1 MSKSLCESL
10 GKYVSLFG
18 WKQLEMRFLR
28 ESFWRMTLRPAS
40 SPPAEP
46 PALREAAA
54 SSPPGR
60 RQLAASS
67 QPACRQISASVSAS
81 SD

>member
-28 ESFWRMTLRPAS
+28 ESFWRMTLRPAR

-46 PALREAAA
+46 PALRQAAA
-54 SSPPGR
+54 SSPPA
-60 RQLAASS
+60 LS
-67 QPACRQISASVSAS
+67 QISASVSAS